1 VRLFTDHAVYRDYI
15 DVVMLE
21 ESEYLGAFIVRELL
35 VSSFLVNLGKCQCRD
50 ANAECSKLGV
60 S

>member
-1 VRLFTDHAVYRDYI
+1 
-15 DVVMLE
+15 MLE